1 MKEEELT
8 ACIRCGRSVMR
19 VDVDKFLT
27 LLEGFYHTK
36 GRIREMKNEQ
46 KKYDW
51 GIPQSTYRDIFTHY
65 PLTKDFPA
73 CYRFSCNQDSSSS
86 LKPI

>member
-1 MKEEELT
+1 MDGIRSFSTCYLMKDGEPQSYFTQGFSLKIPKKEEELT

-36 GRIREMKNEQ
+36 GRIREMENEQ
-46 KKYDW
+46 
-51 GIPQSTYRDIFTHY
+51 
-65 PLTKDFPA
+65 
-73 CYRFSCNQDSSSS
+73 
-86 LKPI
+86 